1 MVTCKTI
8 KNIWFH
14 RVVLFNFI
22 YFQLLAKIDTY
33 ETLWN
38 ARLSNISFIIPLSYE
53 FPIAKSLFPYFSIPC
68 SAPILIKFIAQ
79 FATSPAS
86 LNPIFWSEKKM
97 TTTIKRKRSCW
108 LGQREWKK
116 NKKLKPSRWLQIAQ
130 SSALVWFLRCCPYG
144 LQFKVFF
151 GNSPVK
157 NMHWHLKNK

>member
-8 KNIWFH
+8 KNIWFQ

-86 LNPIFWSEKKM
+86 LNPIFWSEKKWPQQL
-97 TTTIKRKRSCW
+97 KEKDPADSDRGS
-108 LGQREWKK
+108 EKK
-116 NKKLKPSRWLQIAQ
+116 T
-130 SSALVWFLRCCPYG
+130 
-144 LQFKVFF
+144 
-151 GNSPVK
+151 K
-157 NMHWHLKNK
+157 N